1 MKVALGYRRGGD
13 QESGG
18 QSSGGG
24 GDPDRGAAVG
34 FEARNDCDTS
44 DCAAERSGAA
54 EGTIESGAK
63 ARKFAGADRCFS
75 CSREYTENGDRPQ
88 RFTRTSLLFIETT

>member
-1 MKVALGYRRGGD
+1 MKVSLGCRRGGD
-13 QESGG
+13 QESSAH
-18 QSSGGG
+18 SSGGG

-34 FEARNDCDTS
+34 FEARDDCDTS
-44 DCAAERSGAA
+44 DHAAERSGAA

-63 ARKFAGADRCFS
+63 ARKFAGADRGFS